1 MNWSCGRVAPPVYST
16 KASRSQ
22 PPNLHFGS
30 PHRPYESNA
39 QRDHA
44 ENCWSPD
51 ERGVDNEQA
60 EYDEEVERCQPSHFQ
75 DELERTSRES
85 GYQGMGSCT
94 YYEREFIE
102 PRSPYDDRDRREHRE
117 YNCDSGYDQHYCPP
131 VGEVQFSRYDGR
143 DDQQALESLEPHTRM
158 YSNSMTYAQEYHE
171 GGDEERNLYDD
182 GHLDNRSGNEEL
194 PNGDER
200 EQDSARHSCASD
212 SLDCSDRYHGRHD
225 QGEQMCDTR
234 SYRDDRSLSCS
245 RQCESDCG
253 HGADEYSSREG
264 DQESHKSALRHS
276 QLDQC
281 NLSSESLEVIHRIES
296 VMESLINYLDRKEE
310 PVLKGYRKKPDFY
323 EDDSSEDDGSAADQF
338 ARPTSLNPSGDAKF
352 SRSFGNIAQSRS
364 FTSICLVMSFV
375 HQLLLSNRTTTTREV
390 YYVFVTHFR
399 SQREC
404 DGAILDVAK
413 MLGVSRVSLGLSASP
428 KGWFCGSLEITR
440 RGTLPCGKDVSGKID
455 GTALPSVQGLP
466 ITKEWTER
474 DDEGRTEDGVEILL
488 SSKDARLIVV
498 IEKEGVYNRLSEER
512 IFDRFPCILVT
523 GKGFPDLAT
532 RALVHALHHELELP
546 VVGICDCNPF
556 GVSVLALYCYAGE
569 RMGIDGRMRYSVPI
583 EWIGLRPSDVD
594 GLKSELPGTVFQR
607 LTDLDR
613 KRITSLLDTENN
625 SNNPFLTEED
635 GEEIELMKERGYKLE
650 LEALYWLGCDFMAKW
665 AIALLEKAY
674 ENNNNM

>member
-1 MNWSCGRVAPPVYST
+1 MMNSSCGRAGPLGYLT
-16 KASRSQ
+16 KASQ

-30 PHRPYESNA
+30 PQRPYESN
-39 QRDHA
+39 QR
-44 ENCWSPD
+44 ENFWPPD
-51 ERGVDNEQA
+51 ERGVDNEQ
-60 EYDEEVERCQPSHFQ
+60 EDYDEQVERCQPSHFQ
-75 DELERTSRES
+75 DEHERITHES

-94 YYEREFIE
+94 FDEREIIE
-102 PRSPYDDRDRREHRE
+102 PHSNYDDDRDRREHQE
-117 YNCDSGYDQHYCPP
+117 YDYDSGDDQHYCPP
-131 VGEVQFSRYDGR
+131 VGEVKFSRYDGW
-143 DDQQALESLEPHTRM
+143 DDHQALETDSQIM
-158 YSNSMTYAQEYHE
+158 YSNSMSSCAQEYHE
-171 GGDEERNLYDD
+171 GGDEESYHYDD
-182 GHLDNRSGNEEL
+182 GRLDNRLDHEEWHYGN
-194 PNGDER
+194 GR
-200 EQDSARHSCASD
+200 EQDSARHSRADD
-212 SLDCSDRYHGRHD
+212 SFDYSDRYHGRHE
-225 QGEQMCDTR
+225 QGEQLCDTR
-234 SYRDDRSLSCS
+234 PYRDDRSLSRS
-245 RQCESDCG
+245 RQYGSDCSQ
-253 HGADEYSSREG
+253 GADEYSSRLD
-264 DQESHKSALRHS
+264 DQESRESALRHS
-276 QLDQC
+276 QPDQC

-296 VMESLINYLDRKEE
+296 VMQSLINYLDRKEE
-310 PVLKGYRKKPDFY
+310 PVLKGYRKKYDFY
-323 EDDSSEDDGSAADQF
+323 EDDSSEDDGSAADEF

-440 RGTLPCGKDVSGKID
+440 RGTLPCGKDISGKID

-474 DDEGRTEDGVEILL
+474 DDKGRTEDGVEILV

-569 RMGIDGRMRYSVPI
+569 RMGVDGRMRYSVPI

-594 GLKSELPGTVFQR
+594 GLKSDLPDTVFQK
-607 LTDLDR
+607 LTALDR
-613 KRITSLLDTENN
+613 KRIASLLDTD
-625 SNNPFLTEED
+625 SFLREGD
-635 GEEIELMKERGYKLE
+635 GEEIQLMRERGYKLE

-665 AIALLEKAY
+665 AIALLKKAY
-674 ENNNNM
+674 DNDNRSRDNL